1 MAKIKLMS
9 DSACD
14 ITSEQ
19 EKKYDIRI
27 MNFKLAMGDESYV
40 SRVDFDNEKFYEMLD
55 GYDGIPTH
63 SQITAYEYSEE
74 FEKYY
79 NEGYTDVIN
88 VTINANASST
98 YSNAVMAA
106 NQFFEEHPDAKG
118 KFNIYNIDSRSYT
131 ATYGYPLCQA
141 AVKISKGATAKE
153 VVDYIEDWLSKS
165 VIYFAMYTL
174 KYAKKSGRI
183 PSAAAFVGEV
193 LGLKPIMRICD
204 GEIKTHDKVR
214 GDKAVLPKIESL
226 VSDEIIPKTPYCVI
240 YGSDTE
246 VRDELVKTM
255 TKKLGYPPA
264 DVYQIGAVITANA
277 GPKVVGVMFRS
288 KSQT

>member
-1 MAKIKLMS
+1 MPNIKLMT
-9 DSACD
+9 DSASD
-14 ITSEQ
+14 ISFEN
-19 EKKYDIRI
+19 EKKYDIKV
-27 MNFKLAMGDESYV
+27 MNFKLIMGEESYV
-40 SRVDFDNEKFYEMLD
+40 SRVDFDNEKFYKMLD

-63 SQITAYEYSEE
+63 SQITSFEYLEE

-106 NQFFEEHPDAKG
+106 EQFFEEHPEAKD
-118 KFNIYNIDSRSYT
+118 KFNIYNIDSESYT
-131 ATYGYPLCQA
+131 ATYGYPICRA
-141 AVKISKGATAKE
+141 ATKINRGATATE
-153 VVDYIEDWLSKS
+153 VVNYIKARLSKS

-174 KYAKKSGRI
+174 KYARKSGRI

-204 GEIKTHDKVR
+204 GEIKTHEKVR
-214 GDKAVLPKIESL
+214 GDKAIMPKIESL
-226 VSDEIIPKTPYCVI
+226 VSGEIIPQTPYCII
-240 YGSDTE
+240 YGSDLE
-246 VRDELVKTM
+246 ARDEMARVM

-264 DVYQIGAVITANA
+264 DFYQIGAVISVNA
-277 GPKVVGVMFRS
+277 GPQVVGVMF
-288 KSQT
+288 KSRTR